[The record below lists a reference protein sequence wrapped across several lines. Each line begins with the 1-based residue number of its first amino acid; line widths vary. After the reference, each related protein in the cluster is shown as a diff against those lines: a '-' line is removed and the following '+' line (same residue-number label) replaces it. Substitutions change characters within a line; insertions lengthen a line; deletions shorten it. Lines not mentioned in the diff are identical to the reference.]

1 MLDALR
7 AGFSFSMIRDVAL
20 PALHDWLHDRFLT
33 LQDPFV
39 QPSPTVATVSAYTP
53 ATRILVFSGLI
64 LTMVMAALDQSIV
77 STALPT
83 IVTDL
88 GGLAHMSWVVTAFML
103 TSTIATPMYG
113 KLSDMFGRRPLLA
126 FSIGAFLAASLLCGM
141 AQDMWQLIV
150 FRGLQGIG
158 AGGLMTLSQTVI
170 GDMVT
175 PQQRGRYQGLF
186 TGAFAVSSVTG
197 PFLGGVLTSALS
209 WRWVFLVNLPV
220 GGLAMALVML
230 GLPTARAEARPRI
243 DYAGAALLGVATAGF
258 LLLFNSVGTTLGWTS
273 PLTFALLG
281 ASVAFFV
288 LFIRQ
293 ERRAPEPLVSLGLLR
308 IASFSVCVA
317 ATGIMSFAMMGSLVF
332 LPLYYQLVLGQT
344 PETSGLM
351 MLPQVGTMM
360 VSSVVGGY
368 VSSRTQRYA
377 PLLALGVGI
386 EFTALTLIAL
396 CAHHGAPALFFLLS
410 LGGLGVGMGIGMPNA
425 TVIIQNSVPPGM
437 LGIATAMMSFIR
449 SLGGSLGVALSG
461 GVMALTLQNR
471 LHALPEKIDV
481 TAFLEKGMAAVH
493 GLSPE
498 MRLQVREA
506 YKTAISASLSVSSS
520 FMFLAFLMI
529 VGLMV
534 RNRRPSA

>member
-1 MLDALR
+1 MD
-7 AGFSFSMIRDVAL
+7 
-20 PALHDWLHDRFLT
+20 PAST
-33 LQDPFV
+33 
-39 QPSPTVATVSAYTP
+39 YTP
-53 ATRILVFSGLI
+53 ATRLLVFTGLI
-64 LTMVMAALDQSIV
+64 MTMVMGALDQSIV

-126 FSIGAFLAASLLCGM
+126 FSIGAFLGASLLCGL
-141 AQDMWQLIV
+141 AQGMWQLIV

-186 TGAFAVSSVTG
+186 TGAFAVSSVAG

-209 WRWVFLVNLPV
+209 WRWVFLVNLPI
-220 GGLAMALVML
+220 GLLAL
-230 GLPTARAEARPRI
+230 GLIMFGLPAGRSEAEPQV
-243 DYAGAALLGVATAGF
+243 DYPGAALLAVATAGF
-258 LLLFNSVGTTLGWTS
+258 LLLFNSVGTALAWTS
-273 PLTFALLG
+273 PLTVLLLAG
-281 ASVAFFV
+281 SVAFFV
-288 LFIRQ
+288 LFIWQ
-293 ERRAPEPLVSLGLLR
+293 ERRAPEPLISLGLLR

-344 PETSGLM
+344 PEVSGLM

-368 VSSRTQRYA
+368 VSSRTQRYTL
-377 PLLALGVGI
+377 LLAMGVGI
-386 EFTALTLIAL
+386 EFSALTLIAF

-410 LGGLGVGMGIGMPNA
+410 LGCLGVGMGIGMPNA
-425 TVIIQNSVPPGM
+425 TVIIQNSVPPDM
-437 LGIATAMMSFIR
+437 LGIATAMMAFIR

-461 GVMALTLQNR
+461 GVMALTLQGR
-471 LHALPEKIDV
+471 LYALPEKIDV
-481 TAFLEKGMAAVH
+481 AAFLEKGMAAVQ
-493 GLSPE
+493 GLSPA
-498 MRLQVREA
+498 MHLQVREA
-506 YKTAISASLSVSSS
+506 YKAAISASLSVSSS
-520 FMFLAFLMI
+520 FMLLAFLMI
-529 VGLMV
+529 VGLMT
-534 RNRRPSA
+534 RGRRA

>member
-1 MLDALR
+1 MQPDPSLD
-7 AGFSFSMIRDVAL
+7 
-20 PALHDWLHDRFLT
+20 PAST
-33 LQDPFV
+33 
-39 QPSPTVATVSAYTP
+39 YTP
-53 ATRILVFSGLI
+53 ATRLLVFTGLI
-64 LTMVMAALDQSIV
+64 MTMVMGALDQSIV

-126 FSIGAFLAASLLCGM
+126 FSIGAFLGASLLCGL
-141 AQDMWQLIV
+141 AQGMWQLIV

-186 TGAFAVSSVTG
+186 TGAFAVSSVAG

-209 WRWVFLVNLPV
+209 WRWVFLVNLPI
-220 GGLAMALVML
+220 GLLAL
-230 GLPTARAEARPRI
+230 GLIMFGLPAGRSEAEPQV
-243 DYAGAALLGVATAGF
+243 DYPGAALLAVATAGF
-258 LLLFNSVGTTLGWTS
+258 LLLFNSVGTALAWTS
-273 PLTFALLG
+273 PLTVLLLAG
-281 ASVAFFV
+281 SVAFFV
-288 LFIRQ
+288 LFIWQ
-293 ERRAPEPLVSLGLLR
+293 ERRAPEPLISLGLLR
-308 IASFSVCVA
+308 IVSFSVCVA

-344 PETSGLM
+344 PEVSGLM

-368 VSSRTQRYA
+368 VSSRTQRYTL
-377 PLLALGVGI
+377 LLAMGVGI
-386 EFTALTLIAL
+386 EFSALTLIAF

-410 LGGLGVGMGIGMPNA
+410 LGCLGVGMGIGMPNA
-425 TVIIQNSVPPGM
+425 TVIIQNSVPPDM
-437 LGIATAMMSFIR
+437 LGIATAMMAFIR

-461 GVMALTLQNR
+461 GVMALTLQGR
-471 LHALPEKIDV
+471 LYALPEKIDV
-481 TAFLEKGMAAVH
+481 AAFLEKGMAAVQ
-493 GLSPE
+493 GLSPA
-498 MRLQVREA
+498 MHLQVREA
-506 YKTAISASLSVSSS
+506 YKAAISASLSVSSS
-520 FMFLAFLMI
+520 FMLLAFLMI
-529 VGLMV
+529 VGLMT
-534 RNRRPSA
+534 RGRRA

>member
-1 MLDALR
+1 MQPDPSLD
-7 AGFSFSMIRDVAL
+7 
-20 PALHDWLHDRFLT
+20 PAST
-33 LQDPFV
+33 
-39 QPSPTVATVSAYTP
+39 YTP
-53 ATRILVFSGLI
+53 ATRLLVFTGLI
-64 LTMVMAALDQSIV
+64 MTMVMGALDQSIV

-126 FSIGAFLAASLLCGM
+126 FSIGAFLGASLLCGL
-141 AQDMWQLIV
+141 AQGMWQLIV

-186 TGAFAVSSVTG
+186 TGAFAVSSVAG

-209 WRWVFLVNLPV
+209 WRWVFLVNLPI
-220 GGLAMALVML
+220 GLLAL
-230 GLPTARAEARPRI
+230 GLIMFGLPAGRSEAEPQV
-243 DYAGAALLGVATAGF
+243 DYPGAALLAVATAGF
-258 LLLFNSVGTTLGWTS
+258 LLLFNSVGTALAWTS
-273 PLTFALLG
+273 PLTVLLLAG
-281 ASVAFFV
+281 SVAFFV
-288 LFIRQ
+288 LFIWQ
-293 ERRAPEPLVSLGLLR
+293 ERRAPEPLISLGLLR

-344 PETSGLM
+344 PEVSGLM

-368 VSSRTQRYA
+368 VSSRTQRYTL
-377 PLLALGVGI
+377 LLAMGVGI
-386 EFTALTLIAL
+386 EFSALTLIAF

-410 LGGLGVGMGIGMPNA
+410 LGCLGVGMGIGMPNA
-425 TVIIQNSVPPGM
+425 TVIIQNSVPPDM
-437 LGIATAMMSFIR
+437 LGIATAMMAFIR

-461 GVMALTLQNR
+461 GVMALTLQGR
-471 LHALPEKIDV
+471 LYALPEKIDV
-481 TAFLEKGMAAVH
+481 AAFLEKGMAAVQ
-493 GLSPE
+493 GLSPA
-498 MRLQVREA
+498 MHLQVREA
-506 YKTAISASLSVSSS
+506 YKAAISASLSVSSS
-520 FMFLAFLMI
+520 FMLLAFLMI
-529 VGLMV
+529 VGLMTHG
-534 RNRRPSA
+534 RRA

>member
-1 MLDALR
+1 
-7 AGFSFSMIRDVAL
+7 
-20 PALHDWLHDRFLT
+20 
-33 LQDPFV
+33 V
-39 QPSPTVATVSAYTP
+39 QPDPSLDPASTYTP
-53 ATRILVFSGLI
+53 ATRILVFTGLI
-64 LTMVMAALDQSIV
+64 MTMVMGALDQSIV

-126 FSIGAFLAASLLCGM
+126 FSIGAFLGASLLCGL
-141 AQDMWQLIV
+141 AQGMWQLIV

-186 TGAFAVSSVTG
+186 TGAFAVSSVAG

-209 WRWVFLVNLPV
+209 WRWVFLVNLPI
-220 GGLAMALVML
+220 GLLAL
-230 GLPTARAEARPRI
+230 GLIMFGLPAGRSEAEPRI
-243 DYAGAALLGVATAGF
+243 DYPGAALLAVATAGF
-258 LLLFNSVGTTLGWTS
+258 LLLFNSVGTALAWTS
-273 PLTFALLG
+273 PLTVLLLAG
-281 ASVAFFV
+281 SIAFFV

-293 ERRAPEPLVSLGLLR
+293 ERRAPEPLISLGLLR

-344 PETSGLM
+344 PEVSGLM

-368 VSSRTQRYA
+368 VSSRTQRYTL
-377 PLLALGVGI
+377 LLAMGVGI
-386 EFTALTLIAL
+386 EFSALTLIAL
-396 CAHHGAPALFFLLS
+396 CAQHGAPALFFLLS
-410 LGGLGVGMGIGMPNA
+410 LGCLGVGMGIGMPNA
-425 TVIIQNSVPPGM
+425 TVIIQNSVPPDM
-437 LGIATAMMSFIR
+437 LGIATAMMAFIR

-461 GVMALTLQNR
+461 GVMALTLQGR

-481 TAFLEKGMAAVH
+481 AAFLEKGMAAVQ
-493 GLSPE
+493 GLTPA
-498 MRLQVREA
+498 MHLQVREA
-506 YKTAISASLSVSSS
+506 YKAAISASLSVSSS
-520 FMFLAFLMI
+520 FMLLAFLMI
-529 VGLMV
+529 VGLMT
-534 RNRRPSA
+534 RGRRA

>member
-1 MLDALR
+1 MQPDPSLD
-7 AGFSFSMIRDVAL
+7 
-20 PALHDWLHDRFLT
+20 PAST
-33 LQDPFV
+33 
-39 QPSPTVATVSAYTP
+39 YTP
-53 ATRILVFSGLI
+53 ATRLLVFTGLI
-64 LTMVMAALDQSIV
+64 MTMVMGALDQSIV

-126 FSIGAFLAASLLCGM
+126 FSIGAFLGASLLCGL
-141 AQDMWQLIV
+141 AQGMWQLIV

-186 TGAFAVSSVTG
+186 TGAFAVSSVAG

-209 WRWVFLVNLPV
+209 WRWVFLVNLPI
-220 GGLAMALVML
+220 GLLAL
-230 GLPTARAEARPRI
+230 GLIMFGLPAGRSEAEPQV
-243 DYAGAALLGVATAGF
+243 DYPGAALLAVATAGF
-258 LLLFNSVGTTLGWTS
+258 LLLFNSVGTALAWTS
-273 PLTFALLG
+273 PLTVLLLAG
-281 ASVAFFV
+281 SVAFFV
-288 LFIRQ
+288 LFIWQ
-293 ERRAPEPLVSLGLLR
+293 ERRAPEPLISLGLLR

-344 PETSGLM
+344 PEVSGLM

-368 VSSRTQRYA
+368 VSSRTQRYTL
-377 PLLALGVGI
+377 LLAMGVGI
-386 EFTALTLIAL
+386 EFSALTLIAF

-410 LGGLGVGMGIGMPNA
+410 LGCLGVGMGIGMPNA
-425 TVIIQNSVPPGM
+425 TVIIQNSVPPDM
-437 LGIATAMMSFIR
+437 LGIATAMMAFIR

-461 GVMALTLQNR
+461 GVMALTLQGR
-471 LHALPEKIDV
+471 LYALPEKIDV
-481 TAFLEKGMAAVH
+481 AAFLEKGMAAVQ
-493 GLSPE
+493 GLSPA
-498 MRLQVREA
+498 MHLQVREA
-506 YKTAISASLSVSSS
+506 YKAAISASLSVSSS
-520 FMFLAFLMI
+520 FMLLAFLMI
-529 VGLMV
+529 VGLMT
-534 RNRRPSA
+534 RGRRA

>member
-1 MLDALR
+1 MQPDPSLD
-7 AGFSFSMIRDVAL
+7 
-20 PALHDWLHDRFLT
+20 PAST
-33 LQDPFV
+33 
-39 QPSPTVATVSAYTP
+39 YTP
-53 ATRILVFSGLI
+53 ATRLLVFTGLI
-64 LTMVMAALDQSIV
+64 MTMVMGALDQSIV

-126 FSIGAFLAASLLCGM
+126 FSIGALLGASLLCGL
-141 AQDMWQLIV
+141 AQGMWQLIV

-186 TGAFAVSSVTG
+186 TGAFAVSSVAG

-209 WRWVFLVNLPV
+209 WRWVFLVNLPI
-220 GGLAMALVML
+220 GLLAL
-230 GLPTARAEARPRI
+230 GLIMFGLPAGRSEAEPQV
-243 DYAGAALLGVATAGF
+243 DYPGAALLAVATAGF
-258 LLLFNSVGTTLGWTS
+258 LLLFNSVGTALAWTS
-273 PLTFALLG
+273 PLTVLLLAG
-281 ASVAFFV
+281 SVAFFV
-288 LFIRQ
+288 LFIWQ
-293 ERRAPEPLVSLGLLR
+293 ERRAPEPLISLGLLR

-317 ATGIMSFAMMGSLVF
+317 ATGIMSFAMLGSLVF

-344 PETSGLM
+344 PEVSGLM

-368 VSSRTQRYA
+368 VSSRTQRYTL
-377 PLLALGVGI
+377 LLAMGVGI
-386 EFTALTLIAL
+386 EFSALTLIAF

-410 LGGLGVGMGIGMPNA
+410 LGCLGVGMGIGMPNA
-425 TVIIQNSVPPGM
+425 TVIIQNSVPPDM
-437 LGIATAMMSFIR
+437 LGIATAMMAFIR

-461 GVMALTLQNR
+461 GVMALTLQGR
-471 LHALPEKIDV
+471 LYALPEKIDV
-481 TAFLEKGMAAVH
+481 AAFLEKGMAAVQ
-493 GLSPE
+493 GLSPA
-498 MRLQVREA
+498 MHLQVREA
-506 YKTAISASLSVSSS
+506 YKAAISASLSVSSS
-520 FMFLAFLMI
+520 FMLLAFLMI
-529 VGLMV
+529 VGLMT
-534 RNRRPSA
+534 RGRRA

>member
-1 MLDALR
+1 MQLSST
-7 AGFSFSMIRDVAL
+7 AGIASACN
-20 PALHDWLHDRFLT
+20 
-33 LQDPFV
+33 
-39 QPSPTVATVSAYTP
+39 PT
-53 ATRILVFSGLI
+53 TRLLVFIGLI
-64 LTMVMAALDQSIV
+64 LTMIMGALDQSIV

-83 IVTDL
+83 IVSDL

-113 KLSDMFGRRPLLA
+113 RLSDMFGRRPLLA
-126 FSIGAFLAASLLCGM
+126 FSIGSFLCASLLCGM
-141 AQDMWQLIV
+141 AESMWQLIL

-197 PFLGGVLTSALS
+197 PFLGGVLTGTLS

-220 GGLAMALVML
+220 GLLAFALVMFS
-230 GLPTARAEARPRI
+230 LPAGRTEARPRI
-243 DYAGAALLGVATAGF
+243 DYPGAILRSIATAGF
-258 LLLFNSVGTTLGWTS
+258 LLLFNALGTTLPWAS
-273 PLTFALLG
+273 PLTFLLLG
-281 ASVAFFV
+281 ATMILFV

-293 ERRAPEPLVSLGLLR
+293 ERRAPDPLISLDLLR
-308 IASFSVCVA
+308 IADFSVCVA
-317 ATGIMSFAMMGSLVF
+317 ATGIMSFAMMGSMIF
-332 LPLYYQLVLGQT
+332 LPLYYQLVLGET
-344 PETSGLM
+344 PAASGLM

-360 VSSVVGGY
+360 ISSVLGGY

-377 PLLALGVGI
+377 LLLAIGVGI
-386 EFTALTLIAL
+386 EFSSLTLIAL
-396 CAHHGAPALFFLLS
+396 CAHYGAPAIFFLIS
-410 LGGLGVGMGIGMPNA
+410 LGCLGVGMGIGMPNA
-425 TVIIQNSVPPGM
+425 TVMIQNAVPGDA

-471 LHALPEKIDV
+471 LQALPEKIDV
-481 TAFLEKGMAAVH
+481 AGFLQKGMAAIQT
-493 GLSPE
+493 LSPTVHA
-498 MRLQVREA
+498 QVTQA
-506 YKTAISASLSVSSS
+506 YKGAISASLSVSSS

-534 RNRRPSA
+534 RQSRLAK